1 LRNGRASPPRFPL
14 VDCGGM
20 TSLVLLAAAALSA
33 GAGRLSPEERAL
45 QAAAR
50 EGNLGRLQALLQTGV
65 DLEARDSA
73 GFTALMVAVASGRS
87 ETAKVLLQ
95 AGADV
100 NASSPRGWTA
110 LMQATSMGRADV
122 GELLLDAGADPD
134 ARDREAGTALDIAQ
148 AANRGELVRLLRSRG
163 SRGSGKSVGDRV
175 CVRRWNGNG
184 FCGVVEVIEGSRF
197 KVRIT
202 SLPGCAG
209 GCEADPD
216 CSSSRPLGGGG
227 PGHVQLSDS
236 LWIRSWCLTDTGL
249 ERDVGAKP

>member
-1 LRNGRASPPRFPL
+1 
-14 VDCGGM
+14 M

-33 GAGRLSPEERAL
+33 SAGRLSPEESAL
-45 QAAAR
+45 HIAAR
-50 EGNLGRLQALLQTGV
+50 EGNLGRLRALLRSGV
-65 DLEARDSA
+65 SLEARDST
-73 GFTALMVAVASGRS
+73 GSTALMVAVASGRS

-100 NASSPRGWTA
+100 NASTLRGWTA

-122 GELLLDAGADPD
+122 VQLLLDAGADPD

-148 AANRGELVRLLRSRG
+148 AASRGDLVRLLRRRG

-175 CVRRWNGNG
+175 CVRRWNGGG
-184 FCGVVEVIEGSRF
+184 FCGVVEAIERTGF

-202 SLPGCAG
+202 SLPGCEG
-209 GCEADPD
+209 GCDPDAD

-227 PGHVQLSDS
+227 PGHIQLSDS
-236 LWIRSWCLTDTGL
+236 LWVRSWCLTDTGL
-249 ERDVGAKP
+249 EHDVGAKP